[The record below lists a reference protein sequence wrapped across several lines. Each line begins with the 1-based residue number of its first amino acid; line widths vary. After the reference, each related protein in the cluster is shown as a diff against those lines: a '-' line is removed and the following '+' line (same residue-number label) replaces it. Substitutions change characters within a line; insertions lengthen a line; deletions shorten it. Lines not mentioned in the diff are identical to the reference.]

1 MGINQG
7 KATAICLFNIDNGSL
22 AEAQLSSKIISLIS
36 VGSLAGGEAC
46 EHVNAGWRRKCVCL
60 CLCVWDIQAFLFGQG
75 VRRGNVNVALM
86 SMSELSACLLSSE
99 NIIFPP
105 LRRGRLLLATLHYFL
120 PAVVFVSELVFI
132 L

>member
-36 VGSLAGGEAC
+36 VGSLVGGEAC
-46 EHVNAGWRRKCVCL
+46 EHVNAGWCV
-60 CLCVWDIQAFLFGQG
+60 CVWDIQTFLFGQG

-99 NIIFPP
+99 NLIFPP

-120 PAVVFVSELVFI
+120 PAVVFVS
-132 L
+132 